1 MSIFQ
6 SIRNTFKR
14 EIRAAEPS
22 WDALAGNST
31 ASGKPVSAR
40 TAESITAVYA
50 CVAALSESTACL
62 PLHVYARTE
71 DGNRERDNNHW
82 LAKLLREPNPYQS
95 AMAFREAMTASVL
108 LNGNAYARK
117 ETNGSGEVVALHP
130 LDTGRVAVVKLDNG
144 RHRYDYTDD
153 KGQVQ
158 PYVQEEVFHLA
169 DRTDAGSIVG
179 KSRIAVARET
189 LGVSLALRD
198 VAASGYANGLK
209 AGGFLVPENN
219 LTAPQIDAVQT
230 ALGKFGQRENAGKW
244 LMLLKGMK
252 PVPNT
257 AINMEDAQFI
267 ASQQFSVEEIARL
280 FRVPPTLIQD
290 LKNGTY
296 TNVIELGSQFV
307 RYSLARW
314 VTLWEAEITRQLLGP
329 IARRRYYAEH
339 AVEGLL
345 RGNSEARAQF
355 YASAITAGW
364 MDVDEVRKLENL
376 PPRITTKT

>member
-1 MSIFQ
+1 MKLLDFM
-6 SIRNTFKR
+6 RRR
-14 EIRAAEPS
+14 ETRATEPS

-31 ASGKPVSAR
+31 SSGKPVNAR

-71 DGNRERDNNHW
+71 DGNRERDNDHW

-130 LDTGRVAVVKLDNG
+130 LDTGRVTVVKLDNG

-158 PYVQEEVFHLA
+158 RYVQEEIFHLA

-198 VAASGYANGLK
+198 VAANGYANGLK
-209 AGGFLVPENN
+209 AGGFLIPENN
-219 LTAPQIDAVQT
+219 LTAPQIDAVKS
-230 ALGKFGQRENAGKW
+230 ALSNFGQRENAGKYM
-244 LMLLKGMK
+244 LLLKGMK
-252 PVPNT
+252 VQPNT
-257 AINMEDAQFI
+257 ALNFEDAQFI

-280 FRVPPTLIQD
+280 YRVPPTLIQD

-314 VTLWEAEITRQLLGP
+314 VTLWEGEITRQLLGP

-376 PPRITTKT
+376 PPRITTKK